1 MKEFDKKG
9 SPSREGFSKF
19 LPASMSD
26 SSARRRLTE
35 YEIQVHDLQ
44 EYVRSLEGET
54 THLRKKLEDVPKE
67 FMVLENKL
75 REANR
80 QLVQAFNQNEKLVN
94 ALYEAREQITS
105 LKEEVDKLCAP
116 PSTYGVYLS
125 INEDGTINILSQG
138 RKVKVN
144 LHPSIKPDG
153 LKPGQ
158 ELVLNEGLNV
168 VEAAGYE
175 IQGDVVILKERLDD
189 ERAVVTLRADEEKVG
204 IIAEPLRLARLKTGD
219 HILMDAK
226 SGYLLEKLPKS
237 EVEDLTL
244 EEVPDIGY
252 EDIGGLT
259 TQIEAIRDA
268 VELPYLYADY
278 YKEHKLTPPKGV
290 LLYGPPGCGKT
301 MIAKAVANNLAEKIS
316 EKRGEKIKGFF
327 LNIKG
332 PELLNKYVGETERK
346 IREIFVKAKEK
357 AAEDVPVIVFFDE
370 MDALFRTRGTGI
382 SSDVETTIV
391 PQLLAEI
398 DGVEGLKNV
407 IVIGASNRQDL
418 IDPAILR
425 PGRLDVKIKIERP
438 DRQAALDIFTK
449 YLTPDIPIAP
459 SETAAFGADVQA
471 TIDGMLAAT
480 AEAMYAI
487 SEENRFLEVTYAN
500 GDKEVLYFKDF
511 ASGAMI
517 ESIVRRAK
525 KLALKRYIGGG
536 EKGITNDDMMTA
548 VREEF
553 KENEDLPNTTNPDD
567 WAKIAGKKGERIVYV
582 KPLMGDAKEKQR
594 SVERVVNTGQYL

>member
-1 MKEFDKKG
+1 MKEFEKKG

-44 EYVRSLEGET
+44 EYVRSLESET
-54 THLRKKLEDVPKE
+54 GHLRKKLEDVPKE

-125 INEDGTINILSQG
+125 VNEDGTVNILSQG

-144 LHPSIKPDG
+144 LHPSLKSEM

-158 ELVLNEGLNV
+158 ELILNEGLNV

-175 IQGDVVILKERLDD
+175 IQGDVVILKERLDE
-189 ERAVVTLRADEEKVG
+189 ERAIVTLRADEEKVG
-204 IIAEPLRLARLKTGD
+204 IIAEPLRLQRLKTGD
-219 HILMDAK
+219 HILMDGK

-237 EVEDLTL
+237 EVEDLSL

-259 TQIEAIRDA
+259 TQLEAIRDA

-278 YKEHKLTPPKGV
+278 YKEHRLTPPKGV

-327 LNIKG
+327 LNVKG

-357 AAEDVPVIVFFDE
+357 ANEDVPVVVFFDE

-438 DRQAALDIFTK
+438 DRQAAVDIFTK
-449 YLTPDIPIAP
+449 YLTTDIPIAA
-459 SETAAFGADVQA
+459 SEAGPYGGDLQA
-471 TIDGMLAAT
+471 TIDSMIAAT
-480 AEAMYAI
+480 IESMYAI

-500 GDKEVLYFKDF
+500 GDKEVLFFKDF

-517 ESIVRRAK
+517 ESVVRRAK

-536 EKGITNDDMMTA
+536 EKGIMADDMITA

-582 KPLMGDAKEKQR
+582 KPLMGESKER
-594 SVERVVNTGQYL
+594 TRPVERMPTGQYL

>member
-1 MKEFDKKG
+1 MKEFDKKS
-9 SPSREGFSKF
+9 SPGREGFSKF

-26 SSARRRLTE
+26 SSTRRRLTE
-35 YEIQVHDLQ
+35 YEIQLQDLQ
-44 EYVRSLEGET
+44 AYVRSLEAET
-54 THLRKKLEDVPKE
+54 VHLRKKLEDTPKD

-94 ALYEAREQITS
+94 ALYEAREQITA

-125 INEDGTINILSQG
+125 ANEDGTVNILSQG

-144 LHPSIKPDG
+144 IHPAIKVET

-158 ELVLNEGLNV
+158 ELILNEGLNV

-175 IQGDVVILKERLDD
+175 VQGDVVILKEQLDP
-189 ERAVVTLRADEEKVG
+189 ERAVITLRADEEKVG
-204 IIAEPLRLARLKTGD
+204 IIADPLRNLRLKTGD
-219 HILMDAK
+219 HLLMDAK

-237 EVEDLTL
+237 EVEDLSL

-252 EDIGGLT
+252 EDIGGLGSQLET
-259 TQIEAIRDA
+259 IKDA

-357 AAEDVPVIVFFDE
+357 ANEDVPVVVFFDE

-382 SSDVETTIV
+382 SSDVESTIV

-425 PGRLDVKIKIERP
+425 PGRLDVKIKVERP
-438 DRQAALDIFTK
+438 DQVAAADIFHK
-449 YLTPDIPIAP
+449 YLTTEIPL
-459 SETAAFGADVQA
+459 AAGE
-471 TIDGMLAAT
+471 TIDEMIRAT
-480 AEAMYAI
+480 VESMYSL

-500 GDKEVLYFKDF
+500 GEKEVLYFKDF
-511 ASGAMI
+511 SSGAMI
-517 ESIVRRAK
+517 ESIVRRGK
-525 KLALKRYIGGG
+525 KLALKRLISGGA
-536 EKGITNDDMMTA
+536 KGVNTEDLLA
-548 VREEF
+548 GVREEF
-553 KENEDLPNTTNPDD
+553 KENEDLPNTSNPDD
-567 WAKIAGKKGERIVYV
+567 WAKIAGRKGERIVYV
-582 KPLMGDAKEKQR
+582 KVLTSDVRKDEKAKPVQKIA
-594 SVERVVNTGQYL
+594 TGQYL

>member
-1 MKEFDKKG
+1 MRSKAAVFDIDAGRFKKPDG
-9 SPSREGFSKF
+9 LEDSPR
-19 LPASMSD
+19 D
-26 SSARRRLTE
+26 NR
-35 YEIQVHDLQ
+35 IV
-44 EYVRSLEGET
+44 EGE
-54 THLRKKLEDVPKE
+54 LRD
-67 FMVLENKL
+67 
-75 REANR
+75 ANR
-80 QLVQAFNQNEKLVN
+80 RLVQAFNQNEILVG
-94 ALYEAREQITS
+94 ALHEAREQIAA

-116 PSTYGVYLS
+116 PSTYGVYLAA
-125 INEDGTINILSQG
+125 NEDNTVTILSQG

-144 LHPSIKPDG
+144 LHPSIKVDT

-158 ELVLNEGLNV
+158 ELILNEGLNV
-168 VEAAGYE
+168 IEAAGYE
-175 IQGDVVILKERLDD
+175 IQGEVVILKEQLDA
-189 ERAVVTLRADEEKVG
+189 ERALIALRADEEKVG
-204 IIAEPLRLARLKTGD
+204 IIAEPLRTLRLKTGD
-219 HILMDAK
+219 HLLLDAK

-252 EDIGGLT
+252 EHIGGLGD
-259 TQIEAIRDA
+259 QIEAIKDA

-346 IREIFVKAKEK
+346 IREIFLKAKEK

-438 DRQAALDIFTK
+438 DAASASDIFNK
-449 YLTPDIPIAP
+449 YMTADIPFAE
-459 SETAAFGADVQA
+459 SETRGTDVGSA
-471 TIDGMLAAT
+471 ITSMIT
-480 AEAMYAI
+480 TTVEAMYSL

-511 ASGAMI
+511 SSGAMI
-517 ESIVRRAK
+517 ESVVRRAK
-525 KLALKRYIGGG
+525 KLALKRYIAGGQ
-536 EKGITNDDMMTA
+536 KGIMVDDLLTA

-582 KPLMGDAKEKQR
+582 KPLMGETKEKQR

>member
-1 MKEFDKKG
+1 MKEFDKKS

-26 SSARRRLTE
+26 SSTRRRLTE
-35 YEIQVHDLQ
+35 YEIQVQDLQ
-44 EYVRSLEGET
+44 AYIRSLEAET
-54 THLRKKLEDVPKE
+54 VHLRKKLEDTPKD

-94 ALYEAREQITS
+94 ALYEAREQITA

-116 PSTYGVYLS
+116 PSTYGVYLAP
-125 INEDGTINILSQG
+125 NEDGTVNILSQG

-144 LHPSIKPDG
+144 LHPSLKPEA

-158 ELVLNEGLNV
+158 ELILNEGLNV
-168 VEAAGYE
+168 IEAAGYE
-175 IQGDVVILKERLDD
+175 IQGEVVVLKEQLDP

-204 IIAEPLRLARLKTGD
+204 IIADPLRAQRLKTGD
-219 HILMDAK
+219 HLLMDAK
-226 SGYLLEKLPKS
+226 SGYLLERLPKS

-252 EDIGGLT
+252 DDIGGLT
-259 TQIEAIRDA
+259 DQIEAIKDA

-316 EKRGEKIKGFF
+316 EKRGEKIKGYF

-346 IREIFVKAKEK
+346 IREIFIKAKEK

-438 DRQAALDIFTK
+438 DRGSAADIFAK
-449 YLTPDIPIAP
+449 YLTADIPFAE
-459 SETAAFGADVQA
+459 SETRGTDIPSAITSMIASTV
-471 TIDGMLAAT
+471 
-480 AEAMYAI
+480 EAMYAL

-511 ASGAMI
+511 SSGAMI
-517 ESIVRRAK
+517 ESVVRRAK
-525 KLALKRYIGGG
+525 KLALKRYIGRG
-536 EKGITNDDMMTA
+536 EKGIMADDLLTA

-582 KPLMGDAKEKQR
+582 KPLMGETKEKLR
-594 SVERVVNTGQYL
+594 SVERVVNTGQYI